1 VTVTV
6 LGVVGGIAALAFMV
20 FIVRVALLR
29 RGKRTVVM
37 HTYEQIGNAD
47 DDDDDDDDIDF
58 LFGVAGST
66 QTLEPGHHKVS
77 ASIQHN
83 AAW

>member
-29 RGKRTVVM
+29 SGKRTVM
-37 HTYEQIGNAD
+37 HTYEQIGNND
-47 DDDDDDDDIDF
+47 DDNDDDDIDF
-58 LFGVAGST
+58 LHGVAGST